1 MRQCSTEFAQI
12 DPVLLEFD
20 LFKSLPRDG
29 TRSPLAGARS
39 FGGIDYRLTSSQTL
53 DDLALKTLLV
63 LCALAGSSA
72 TAESPATSQ
81 ANSKLWGRLALSS
94 PKPVACAVWQ
104 GTIGD
109 ILREAGMQSGG
120 GNKDRVIER
129 LLMLSE
135 VRISASDQ
143 SNNELWQS
151 KLISLSQNQKLGEM
165 RVAFSPGLSARILRK
180 QRVQY
185 SHIWLDPIRMTA
197 SPAARILHAVLSNR
211 IRVGATARYSLEKL
225 AEIVYRPSDSAADLR
240 KRRSAV
246 KSAIKEL
253 ISAGWEFRQETSA
266 SREVLEIRNTVHDSS
281 QPTSQVNTILAP
293 SVQFP
298 GHRVPAWRTKVD
310 PRGSRGILQRR
321 APLSP
326 LPSSQVPPLAFSSS
340 LADLD

>member
-29 TRSPLAGARS
+29 TSSPLVSSRS

-72 TAESPATSQ
+72 IAESPAMSQ
-81 ANSKLWGRLALSS
+81 ANSKLWDRLALSS
-94 PKPVACAVWQ
+94 GEPITCAIWQ
-104 GTIGD
+104 GSIGD

-120 GNKDRVIER
+120 GNKDRISDR
-129 LLMLSE
+129 LGQLSE
-135 VRISASDQ
+135 VRISFSDKSNKKMWQ
-143 SNNELWQS
+143 SN
-151 KLISLSQNQKLGEM
+151 LISLSQNQKLGEI

-185 SHIWLDPIRMTA
+185 SHIWLDPIRTTA
-197 SPAARILHAVLSNR
+197 SPAARILHAILSNR

-225 AEIVYRPSDSAADLR
+225 AEIVYHPSGNAADLR

-246 KSAIKEL
+246 KTAIKEL

-266 SREVLEIRNTVHDSS
+266 NREVFEIRNAVHDTS
-281 QPTSQVNTILAP
+281 QPTTQANAMLLPGA
-293 SVQFP
+293 QFL

-310 PRGSRGILQRR
+310 PRGSRGILQHR
-321 APLSP
+321 ADLSA
-326 LPSSQVPPLAFSSS
+326 LPSSQVPRSV
-340 LADLD
+340 